1 MGCLVVAATMTFDMI
16 TELIYN
22 MTIHIITYDMS
33 VYVDNS
39 VDFVDYLS
47 FFKKKRQMDQKWCII
62 AKELMWTNNKS
73 STEPVN
79 DNMMSGSKAPDFYA
93 YGLLRATHSHNST
106 QYSQIVGLSSHW
118 YAHIGA
124 GPKVFHPLRSK
135 LMWV

>member
-1 MGCLVVAATMTFDMI
+1 MTFDMI

-22 MTIHIITYDMS
+22 MTIHITTYDTC

-47 FFKKKRQMDQKWCII
+47 FFTKKTTDGSKWCII

-79 DNMMSGSKAPDFYA
+79 E
-93 YGLLRATHSHNST
+93 
-106 QYSQIVGLSSHW
+106 
-118 YAHIGA
+118 
-124 GPKVFHPLRSK
+124 KV
-135 LMWV
+135 